1 MINLEKKFS
10 SIRVLRGNS
19 ANKEDNLNLF
29 GSFIYKIHP
38 DKVLGAKF
46 NETSFECWKTYVN
59 LFMCQ

>member
-10 SIRVLRGNS
+10 SIRVLRVNS

-46 NETSFECWKTYVN
+46 NETSFEC
-59 LFMCQ
+59 